1 VTKKEASLDEALEV
15 ANKWLINDPDETTK
29 VETENLISRGDIEF
43 IQRFSNSLVFG
54 TAGIRGARGAGPMRM
69 NRVMVRVVANAIAKE
84 LLSVEQGDEP
94 PLVVVGYDA
103 RYKSQIF
110 AQDSVRV
117 LAGLGVRSLILPRPL
132 PTPVLAYTSLAK
144 KAKAGIMVTASH
156 NPAED
161 SGYKV
166 YWDDGAQIVNPVDLK
181 IAQRIDYK
189 NPPTEES
196 LADYEDV
203 TILKGGDELIK
214 EYVDFASSFVSP
226 ESKREINQI
235 YTPLHGVGKEVFL
248 EVFEKAG
255 FKKPML
261 VKSQAEPDPEFPT
274 VSFPNPEEEGA
285 LDLAVDLAV
294 EKNADLVIAND
305 PDADRLAVVVR
316 HEDKWR
322 CLNGNEIGALLAE
335 HVLSKG
341 QGEERLVVTTVVSSS
356 LLSKIADF
364 HKVEYA
370 ETLTGFK
377 WIVRP
382 GIEDER
388 LRFVFGYEEALGFA
402 LGDSVRDK
410 DGITSALVFAE
421 LAAELKAEGKTVMDL
436 LNQLWDRH
444 GVHKTALFTKRLDPE
459 IDISADFMSSWR
471 ASPPEQIGEFDVTEV
486 VDLLIPESNLPPTD
500 ALVFNLSNG
509 RIVIRPSG
517 TEPMVKVYVEVIE
530 SVINGDIMSAETSVD
545 HKIEDLLHGVNSLFQ
560 VEKDL

>member
-1 VTKKEASLDEALEV
+1 MCIRDRLEV

-69 NRVMVRVVANAIAKE
+69 NRVMVRVVATAIAQE
-84 LLSVEQGDEP
+84 LLSDDQGDEP

-117 LAGLGVRSLILPRPL
+117 LAGHGVRSLILPRPL
-132 PTPVLAYTSLAK
+132 PTPVLAYTSLAE

-166 YWDDGAQIVNPVDLK
+166 YWEDGAQIVNPVDLK
-181 IAQRIDYK
+181 IAKRIDYK

-196 LADYEDV
+196 LADYEDA
-203 TILKGGDELIK
+203 TILKGDDELIQK
-214 EYVDFASSFVSP
+214 YVDFASSSISP

-248 EVFEKAG
+248 EVFKKAG
-255 FKKPML
+255 FKTPTL
-261 VKSQAEPDPEFPT
+261 VKSQAEPDPDFPT
-274 VSFPNPEEEGA
+274 VSFPNPEEEGV
-285 LDLAVDLAV
+285 LELAIELAV
-294 EKNADLVIAND
+294 EKKADLIIAND

-316 HEDKWR
+316 HEDEWR
-322 CLNGNEIGALLAE
+322 CLNGNEIGVLLAE
-335 HVLSKG
+335 HILSKG
-341 QGEERLVVTTVVSSS
+341 KGEERLVVTTVVSSG

-364 HKVEYA
+364 HKVKYA

-382 GIEDER
+382 GIDDKR
-388 LRFVFGYEEALGFA
+388 SRFVFGYEEALGFA

-421 LAAELKAEGKTVMDL
+421 LAAELKAKDKTVMDL
-436 LNQLWDRH
+436 LDELWDRH
-444 GVHKTALFTKRLDPE
+444 GVHKTALFTKRLAPE
-459 IDISADFMSSWR
+459 IDISADFMSPWR
-471 ASPPEQIGEFDVTEV
+471 SSPPEKIGEFDVIEV
-486 VDLLIPESNLPPTD
+486 IDLLNPGLDLPPTD
-500 ALVFNLSNG
+500 ALVINLSNG

-517 TEPMVKVYVEVIE
+517 TEPMVKVYVEVTQ
-530 SVINGDIMSAETSVD
+530 SVINGDVRSAERSAD
-545 HKIEDLLHGVNSLFQ
+545 HKIEDLLHGVSSLFQ
-560 VEKDL
+560 VEKD

>member
-1 VTKKEASLDEALEV
+1 MTKEANLDEALEV

-29 VETENLISRGDIEF
+29 VETKNLISRGDIEF

-69 NRVMVRVVANAIAKE
+69 NRVMVRVVATAIAKE
-84 LLSVEQGDEP
+84 LLSDDQGDES

-103 RYKSQIF
+103 RYKSRIF

-117 LAGLGVRSLILPRPL
+117 LAGHGVRSLILPRPS
-132 PTPVLAYTSLAK
+132 PTPVLAFTSLSK

-166 YWDDGAQIVNPVDLK
+166 YWEDGAQIVNPVDLK
-181 IAQRIDYK
+181 IAKRIDYK

-196 LADYEDV
+196 LADYEDAA
-203 TILKGGDELIK
+203 ILKGDDELIQK
-214 EYVDFASSFVSP
+214 YVDFASSSISP

-255 FKKPML
+255 FKNPTL
-261 VKSQAEPDPEFPT
+261 VKSQAEPDPDFPT
-274 VSFPNPEEEGA
+274 VSFPNPEEEGV
-285 LDLAVDLAV
+285 LDLAIELAV

-316 HEDKWR
+316 HEDEWR
-322 CLNGNEIGALLAE
+322 RLNGNEIGVLLAE
-335 HVLSKG
+335 HILSKG
-341 QGEERLVVTTVVSSS
+341 KGEERLVVTTVVSSG

-364 HKVEYA
+364 HKVKYA

-382 GIEDER
+382 GIDDKG

-421 LAAELKAEGKTVMDL
+421 LAAELKAKDKTVMDL
-436 LNQLWDRH
+436 LDELWDRH
-444 GVHKTALFTKRLDPE
+444 GVHKTALFTKRLAPE
-459 IDISADFMSSWR
+459 IDISADFMSPWR
-471 ASPPEQIGEFDVTEV
+471 ASPPEQIGEFDVIEV
-486 VDLLIPESNLPPTD
+486 IDLLISESDLPPTD
-500 ALVFNLSNG
+500 ALVINLSNG

-517 TEPMVKVYVEVIE
+517 TEPMVKLLTT
-530 SVINGDIMSAETSVD
+530 MSGRLKGQQT
-545 HKIEDLLHGVNSLFQ
+545 IR
-560 VEKDL
+560 